1 MTYCGA
7 TAEIGSGTS
16 HEERAMASESTQHK
30 LDRVRRP
37 RVHLTYDVETG
48 GAIEMK
54 ELPFVVGV
62 LADLT
67 GQPLVDDEGKKI
79 AVKNRKFV
87 NVDRDNFNDVLAGAK
102 PAVNLRVANKLT
114 GEEDAQ
120 LSVAL
125 TFRNMADFEPEQLV
139 RQVEPLRKLLEARQR
154 LTDLKSKLDGNDRLE
169 ELLGGVLNNPDA
181 QTQLKDAI
189 GVKSDDDKGEG
200 GS

>member
-1 MTYCGA
+1 
-7 TAEIGSGTS
+7 
-16 HEERAMASESTQHK
+16 MAPESTQHK
-30 LDRVRRP
+30 LDRVRKP

-67 GQPLVDDEGKKI
+67 AQPLVDDEGKKV

-87 NVDRDNFNDVLAGAK
+87 NVDRDNFNEVLGGAK
-102 PAVNLRVANKLT
+102 PAVNLRVTNKLSN
-114 GEEDAQ
+114 EEGAQ
-120 LSVAL
+120 LSVGL
-125 TFRNMADFEPEQLV
+125 QFRNMDDFEPEQVV

-169 ELLGGVLNNPDA
+169 ELLTRVLNNPGD
-181 QTQLKDAI
+181 QSQIKDAI
-189 GVKSDDDKGEG
+189 GVKDDDKAGE
-200 GS
+200 S